1 MVSEEVVVGLEE
13 VLPGF
18 NLLSCGISFG
28 KKNRIKSCIPDS
40 FYNPGT
46 LCLKNGVKIIIS
58 QFSDEMGTNHSI
70 VTNLGRGRY
79 FSTTFVPLKI
89 LVFLRRLR
97 RTCGY
102 YRTCKLRAYWHIFD
116 LQFAVAHFGTRVLGD
131 VYINVN
137 LLQT

>member
-18 NLLSCGISFG
+18 NLLSCVISSG

-89 LVFLRRLR
+89 LIFLRLGSDALVGITARVNCVRIGIFFGIFSTCNLR
-97 RTCGY
+97 SHT
-102 YRTCKLRAYWHIFD
+102 LALVF
-116 LQFAVAHFGTRVLGD
+116 
-131 VYINVN
+131 
-137 LLQT
+137 

>member
-79 FSTTFVPLKI
+79 ISTFVPLKI
-89 LVFLRRLR
+89 LIFLRLGSDALVGITARVNCVRIGIFSTCNLR
-97 RTCGY
+97 SHT
-102 YRTCKLRAYWHIFD
+102 LALVF
-116 LQFAVAHFGTRVLGD
+116 
-131 VYINVN
+131 
-137 LLQT
+137 